1 MADIT
6 TENAAPSR
14 AEVAKDEAVDQVHDL
29 TETTTQHASE
39 MKDEAKGQALNVA
52 RDVRRELESQGDAQ
66 AKRASSTLRDV
77 GSQLHDMAD
86 RGQPGAVT
94 EVTRQ
99 LGDRSHQLA
108 SRLDHGG
115 LQGVGDDLR
124 GFARRQPGCSLPP
137 LVSRDSWSRGCCGTL
152 LAMALPGSSRRRR
165 RSRLRRRPR
174 TQLRL
179 GPVLP
184 RWGRCR
190 ERRAAADDR
199 RVAG

>member
-6 TENAAPSR
+6 TGNAAPSR

-29 TETTTQHASE
+29 TETTAQHASE
-39 MKDEAKGQALNVA
+39 MKDEAKGQALHVA

-66 AKRASSTLRDV
+66 ARRASSTLRDV

-99 LGDRSHQLA
+99 LADRSHQLA

-115 LQGVGDDLR
+115 LQGVSDDLR
-124 GFARRQPGCSLPP
+124 GFARRQPGLF
-137 LVSRDSWSRGCCGTL
+137 LAAAGVAGFVVTRVLRNASRDGASGIQSPATQVATPAPATHAVASRTGTPS
-152 LAMALPGSSRRRR
+152 MGALP
-165 RSRLRRRPR
+165 
-174 TQLRL
+174 
-179 GPVLP
+179 
-184 RWGRCR
+184 
-190 ERRAAADDR
+190 
-199 RVAG
+199 